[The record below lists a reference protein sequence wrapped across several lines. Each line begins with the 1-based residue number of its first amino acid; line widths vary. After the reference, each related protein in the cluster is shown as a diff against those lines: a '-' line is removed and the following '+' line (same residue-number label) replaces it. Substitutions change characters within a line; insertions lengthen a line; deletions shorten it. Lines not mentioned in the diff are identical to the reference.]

1 MLYCC
6 KNWSLAVSDLSFSIC
21 VVMFSIEQNNEVE
34 KIEIFGPKMA
44 HCETAIFAFLQHS
57 KTGCGLNAAVKKL
70 ILVD

>member
-1 MLYCC
+1 
-6 KNWSLAVSDLSFSIC
+6 
-21 VVMFSIEQNNEVE
+21 MFSIEQNNEEE

-57 KTGCGLNAAVKKL
+57 KFGCGLKSAVKKL

>member
-6 KNWSLAVSDLSFSIC
+6 KNWFLAVSDLSLSFSIF
-21 VVMFSIEQNNEVE
+21 VVMFSIEQNNEEE

-57 KTGCGLNAAVKKL
+57 KTGCGLNAAA
-70 ILVD
+70 